1 MSNPKIGRS
10 LMDPATQGSAAPPP
24 AATPPLDLVEITA
37 TDPTGLDEL
46 GRLYQ
51 GGDGSLDR
59 FAEAVVVTHT
69 LDQCAE
75 AVVAQLDGP
84 LAEYVR
90 EIAMIH
96 QRIPLW
102 ALVAGCLNAA
112 YEHGTLSTP
121 ILSPSWPRSFVGV
134 GLDLAT
140 LTYDC
145 RWCHQAFTPQR
156 YKQGYCSQDCGT
168 LAAKAQA
175 EAEREAAR
183 LAVAHG

>member
-1 MSNPKIGRS
+1 MSTPKIGRALTETYRPDADVVLAAS
-10 LMDPATQGSAAPPP
+10 LEVQHESASAPVLGFSASTNETLPPP
-24 AATPPLDLVEITA
+24 
-37 TDPTGLDEL
+37 
-46 GRLYQ
+46 
-51 GGDGSLDR
+51 
-59 FAEAVVVTHT
+59 HT

-134 GLDLAT
+134 GLDLTT

-145 RWCHQAFTPQR
+145 RWCQQAFTPQR

>member
-10 LMDPATQGSAAPPP
+10 LMDVAPGTRGLADFADAVTPMAPPELHPFEVPAPPP
-24 AATPPLDLVEITA
+24 AP
-37 TDPTGLDEL
+37 
-46 GRLYQ
+46 
-51 GGDGSLDR
+51 
-59 FAEAVVVTHT
+59 HT

-102 ALVAGCLNAA
+102 ALVAGILNAA
-112 YEHGTLSTP
+112 YEHGTLATP
-121 ILSPSWPRSFVGV
+121 ILSPSWPRSFAGV
-134 GLDLAT
+134 GLDLTT

-145 RWCHQAFTPQR
+145 RWCQTAFTPQR
-156 YKQGYCSQDCGT
+156 YRQGYCSQDCGT

-175 EAEREAAR
+175 EAEREAERQKHAEP
-183 LAVAHG
+183 VVHG